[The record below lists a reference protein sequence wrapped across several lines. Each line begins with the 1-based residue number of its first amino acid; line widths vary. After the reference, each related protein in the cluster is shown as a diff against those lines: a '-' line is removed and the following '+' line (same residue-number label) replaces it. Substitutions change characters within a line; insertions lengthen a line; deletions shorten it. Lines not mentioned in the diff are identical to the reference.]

1 MKGKIYLIQ
10 KNDELIEMEE
20 KDYEQEILLQKL
32 LANYPNLLAGEQIND
47 SNPRR
52 WLLISREMDV
62 PTEDDTL
69 GRWSAD
75 HLFLDQ
81 DAIPTIVE
89 VKRSSDT
96 RIRREV
102 IGQML
107 DYAANAVMYWPVE
120 KIISKFEAKYK
131 NNDPN
136 EVLTEFLGSDSDID
150 DFWLKVKTNLQAG
163 KIRMLFV
170 ADELPKDLKRVIE
183 FLNEQMD
190 PAEVLGIEI
199 KQYVGP
205 DVKTL
210 VPRVIGQTVEAQ
222 QKKSSSA
229 SRSFKVEEEAFFS
242 ELEKTRGI
250 EEAKIAERIKEWAK
264 DYLPRFAFNKNPSYA
279 VFWPCLDF
287 NETSY
292 WPIAIRTDGQV
303 TIVFQYL
310 KDRKPF
316 NNEELRLELLN
327 KLNQIEGVNIPVNRL
342 GGRPNFPLNALK
354 DEESMDTFIRILEWV
369 VNKIKESK

>member
-10 KNDELIEMEE
+10 NNDELIEMEE
-20 KDYEQEILLQKL
+20 KEYEQEILLQKL
-32 LANYPNLLAGEQIND
+32 LANYPNLLAGDQIND

-62 PTEDDTL
+62 PTKEDTL
-69 GRWSAD
+69 GRWSTD

-107 DYAANAVMYWPVE
+107 DYAANAVVYWPLE
-120 KIISKFEAKYK
+120 KIISKFEANCKES
-131 NNDPN
+131 DPD
-136 EVLTEFLGSDSDID
+136 EILTEFIDSDSTIEE
-150 DFWLKVKTNLQAG
+150 FWSKVKTNLQAG

-199 KQYVGP
+199 KQFVGQG
-205 DVKTL
+205 VKTL
-210 VPRVIGQTVEAQ
+210 VPRIIGQTMEAQ
-222 QKKSSSA
+222 QKKSAAMSNVVKWDEK
-229 SRSFKVEEEAFFS
+229 SFFK
-242 ELEKTRGI
+242 ELQKTRGK
-250 EEAKIAERIKEWAK
+250 EEAQIANKIKEWSEEN
-264 DYLPRFAFNKNPSYA
+264 LPRFVFKKNPTYA
-279 VFWPCLDF
+279 VFWPCIDY
-287 NETSY
+287 NSISY
-292 WPIAIRTDGQV
+292 WPISINTKGQM
-303 TIVFQYL
+303 TITFQYL
-310 KDRKPF
+310 KDKIPF
-316 NNEELRLELLN
+316 NNEALRLELLN
-327 KLNQIEGVNIPVNRL
+327 RINKIQEVNITADRI
-342 GGRPNFPLNALK
+342 GGRPNFPLIQLK
-354 DEESMDTFIRILEWV
+354 DEKSMEIFINTLEWV
-369 VNKIKESK
+369 VNKIKQSN

>member
-10 KNDELIEMEE
+10 KNDELVKMEE
-20 KDYEQEILLQKL
+20 EEYENEDLLQKL
-32 LANYPNLLAGEQIND
+32 LVKYPNLLAGELIND

-62 PTEDDTL
+62 PTRENTL
-69 GRWSAD
+69 GKWSAD
-75 HLFLDQ
+75 HLFIDQ

-120 KIISKFEAKYK
+120 KLISKFES
-131 NNDPN
+131 NHDNPD
-136 EVLTEFLGSDSDID
+136 EVLTGFLDEDENLD
-150 DFWLKVKTNLQAG
+150 KFWMKVKTNLQAG

-199 KQYVGP
+199 KQYVGQEI
-205 DVKTL
+205 KTL
-210 VPRVIGQTVEAQ
+210 VPRVFGQTMEAQ
-222 QKKSSSA
+222 QKKSTSMNRVVSWDEE
-229 SRSFKVEEEAFFS
+229 SFFNELQEKRGAEEA
-242 ELEKTRGI
+242 LIVT
-250 EEAKIAERIKEWAK
+250 RIKEWSEDK
-264 DYLPRFAFNKNPSYA
+264 LPRFEFKKNPSYA
-279 VFWPCLDF
+279 VFWPCLDHDS
-287 NETSY
+287 TSY
-292 WPIAIRTDGQV
+292 WPISINTKGEI
-303 TIVFQYL
+303 TINFQYL
-310 KDRKPF
+310 KDCKPF
-316 NNEELRLELLN
+316 DNDDLRMMLLDRVNE
-327 KLNQIEGVNIPVNRL
+327 ITGVNVSSDRL
-342 GGRPNFPLNALK
+342 GGRPNFPIHVLN
-354 DEESMDTFIRILEWV
+354 DEKSMKLFIDTLEWV
-369 VNKIKESK
+369 VDEIINLK